1 LIRGIFSAAQ
11 VRYHPQRFV
20 RHFQPYP
27 HDKEFNMKSVLISAL
42 VAAGVLASA
51 PAFANK
57 DLATKSGCMAC
68 HAVDKKLVGPSYQ
81 DVAKK
86 YKASD
91 EAMLVDKV
99 RKGGKGNWG
108 QIPMP
113 PNAAVKDEDLKTLVK
128 WVLAGAK

>member
-1 LIRGIFSAAQ
+1 MKKIATALI
-11 VRYHPQRFV
+11 
-20 RHFQPYP
+20 
-27 HDKEFNMKSVLISAL
+27 
-42 VAAGVLASA
+42 AAGVMVSA

-86 YKASD
+86 YAGNAGAAK
-91 EAMLVDKV
+91 MLADKV
-99 RKGGKGNWG
+99 KKGGTGTWG

-113 PNAAVKDEDLKTLVK
+113 PNAAVSDANIATLVK
-128 WVLAGAK
+128 WVLDGAK

>member
-1 LIRGIFSAAQ
+1 
-11 VRYHPQRFV
+11 
-20 RHFQPYP
+20 
-27 HDKEFNMKSVLISAL
+27 MKSVLLSAL
-42 VAAGVLASA
+42 IATGLVASA

-68 HAVDKKLVGPSYQ
+68 HAVDKKLVGPAYQ

-99 RKGGKGNWG
+99 KKGGKGNWG

-113 PNAAVKDEDLKTLVK
+113 PNDKLKDEDLKTLVK
-128 WVLAGAK
+128 WVLGGAK